1 MSEARQRLDVWL
13 YQARFL
19 KSRALAARFIS
30 DGQVRLERAGLIARV
45 DKPASLVQPG
55 DILTLA
61 LAGRIV
67 RVEIRGL
74 GVRRGPAA
82 EAQQLYAVL

>member
-1 MSEARQRLDVWL
+1 MSEDRQRLDVWL

-19 KSRALAARFIS
+19 KSRALAARFVS
-30 DGQVRLERAGLIARV
+30 DGQVRLERSGLITRI
-45 DKPASLVQPG
+45 DKPASPVQPG

-61 LAGRIV
+61 LSGRIV

-74 GVRRGPAA
+74 GTRRGPAA
-82 EAQQLYAVL
+82 EAQQLYAIR

>member
-13 YQARFL
+13 FQARFL
-19 KSRALAARFIS
+19 KSRALAARFVS
-30 DGQVRLERAGLIARV
+30 DGGVRLERAGTITRI

-61 LAGRIV
+61 FSGRIM
-67 RVEIRGL
+67 RVEIRAL
-74 GVRRGPAA
+74 GMRRGPAA
-82 EAQQLYAVL
+82 EARQLYVIV